1 MASPCCFGVVESS
14 WVDSSGQL
22 LPARTVTRRLP
33 NTVMVERSSIPRS
46 LIPPPPPPP
55 APAPEYI
62 NQLAIYPVFPST
74 PTTPTAIDTQA
85 AANCIAEILAPL
97 NIEHNREVMRH
108 HRKSERREE
117 ESRARQAEIAIL
129 NEQNLEAEAIR
140 RVRERNRRD
149 DLQAMENNARLRIE
163 YDFGRSS
170 TSSVRSSNAGDYGS
184 RDQLVIVS
192 QSRDSADALRDHR
205 CGNCHEFGHRS
216 RDCKTTVTFS
226 IPERRARRHS
236 VSYVKVDPPRRQ
248 VRYVQGA

>member
-14 WVDSSGQL
+14 WVESSGQL
-22 LPARTVTRRLP
+22 LPARAVTRRLP

-46 LIPPPPPPP
+46 LIPPP
-55 APAPEYI
+55 ALAPEYI
-62 NQLAIYPVFPST
+62 NQVAIYPVFPST

-85 AANCIAEILAPL
+85 TANCIAEILAPL

-108 HRKSERREE
+108 YHNSERREE

-149 DLQAMENNARLRIE
+149 DLQAMENSARLRIE
-163 YDFGRSS
+163 CDFSHSS

-184 RDQLVIVS
+184 RDQLVIVN
-192 QSRDSADALRDHR
+192 QSRGSADALRGHR

-236 VSYVKVDPPRRQ
+236 VSYVKADPPRRQ
-248 VRYVQGA
+248 VRYVQGV